1 MTVTIVRRELLVAL
15 GGAAAGWP
23 LAARAQQPAMP
34 VIGFLHNQ
42 SPQPFAFQTDA
53 FRNGLSEMG
62 FIEGRSI
69 SIEYRWARGQ
79 HDRLPPL
86 AVDLVRREVAVIA
99 TGGGAVVAQAAK
111 AATSTIPV
119 VFVSGGDPVKLGLVA
134 SFNRPGGN
142 VTCVTPFF
150 SVLGAKRLELLH
162 ELVPSAAVVGVLF
175 NPDSLEAEA
184 ASRDAQTAAA
194 SLGLRLILLT
204 ARTEADFETAFAAFV
219 QQRGRALLVNTDTFF
234 TSQLDHLL
242 ALTARYAIPAIYDAR
257 EYVAAGGLIS
267 YATSLTDAY
276 RQLGAYVGRI
286 LKGAK
291 PAELP
296 VLQPTRFELAIN
308 LKTAKALGLTVPDKL
323 LVAADEVIE

>member
-1 MTVTIVRRELLVAL
+1 MASYIERRKFLATL
-15 GGAAAGWP
+15 GGAAAAWP

-42 SPQPFAFQTDA
+42 SPDPFAFQTEA
-53 FRNGLSEMG
+53 FRKGLSEQG

-111 AATSTIPV
+111 AATSTIPI

-142 VTCVTPFF
+142 VTGVTPFF

-184 ASRDAQTAAA
+184 ASRDAQTAAG

-308 LKTAKALGLTVPDKL
+308 LKTARALGLTVPDKL
-323 LVAADEVIE
+323 LVAADEVID

>member
-1 MTVTIVRRELLVAL
+1 
-15 GGAAAGWP
+15 
-23 LAARAQQPAMP
+23 
-34 VIGFLHNQ
+34 
-42 SPQPFAFQTDA
+42 
-53 FRNGLSEMG
+53 
-62 FIEGRSI
+62 
-69 SIEYRWARGQ
+69 
-79 HDRLPPL
+79 
-86 AVDLVRREVAVIA
+86 VIA

-111 AATSTIPV
+111 AATSTIPI

-142 VTCVTPFF
+142 VTGVTPFF

-184 ASRDAQTAAA
+184 ASRDAQTAAG

-204 ARTEADFETAFAAFV
+204 ARTEADLETAFAAFV

-276 RQLGAYVGRI
+276 RQLGAYVGQI

-308 LKTAKALGLTVPDKL
+308 LKTAKALALTVPPTL
-323 LVAADEVIE
+323 LAIADEVIE